1 MVPACT
7 PGAYNI
13 NTVSNDAGIFYAVAT
28 NNNQGLNIGPWSN
41 TGGGIRLDSAGN
53 VKVNGTLAVTGITYL
68 NPTGTT
74 LSIGGS
80 NYSASTVQAALAL
93 PSTPT
98 FTGNITLPTLSATP
112 TASQLGFTNTTL
124 GASQTGLQPSAIT
137 NLTSF
142 ILYAGVYMITGT
154 MHFQTPETG
163 IAFNQIVTA
172 ISTTSQG
179 YDSQSFGFVRTYGNG
194 SGGGT
199 AGYVYSQ
206 QVQRIMT
213 LYAQTTV
220 YLVGTVSATYMTTW
234 QIPDQKCC
242 MHAVKIA

>member
-1 MVPACT
+1 M
-7 PGAYNI
+7 
-13 NTVSNDAGIFYAVAT
+13 
-28 NNNQGLNIGPWSN
+28 NNNQGLNIAPWST
-41 TGGGIRLDSAGN
+41 TGGGTRLDSAGN
-53 VKVNGTLAVTGITYL
+53 TKVNGTLTVTGITTL
-68 NPTGTT
+68 SPTGSNTA
-74 LSIGGS
+74 LSIGGA

-93 PSTPT
+93 PLTPT
-98 FTGNITLPTLSATP
+98 FTGKITVPTLSATP

-142 ILYAGVYMITGT
+142 ILYAGVYLITGT

-220 YLVGTVSATYMTTW
+220 YLVGTVSATLMTTW